1 MSIKLLQKEWSVLVS
16 VDGYSFDFRV
26 NTHSVT
32 DDGGSKVTITSLISG
47 DIEIYQTDIS
57 EFKDL
62 TGVVVANNYSELLT
76 YLSYSSGRIYIDE
89 TNPLNKY
96 TVSASNGEL
105 KLNLIP

>member
-1 MSIKLLQKEWSVLVS
+1 MSIKLLQKEFSVLVS

-26 NTHSVT
+26 STHSVT
-32 DDGGSKVTITSLISG
+32 DDGNSKVTVTSLISG

-62 TGVVVANNYSELLT
+62 SGVVVANNYSELLI
-76 YLSYSSGRIYIDE
+76 YLSYSSGYVYIDE

-96 TVSASNGEL
+96 TVSVSNGEL